1 MYDNL
6 ASIFHDLW
14 VPAIPIAEKILRPI
28 LVYIFLIIGIRMA
41 GKRTLASLN
50 AFDLVVLLSI
60 SNTVQNAIIGED
72 SSVSGGII
80 GASTLLIMNYLVVR
94 FFFKHRRLDRLVEGK
109 AVCLIRDGKILKAN
123 CDRELITEHEL
134 MIAAHRQGY
143 HSLADISRAELE
155 PNSGITFLSK
165 TPTAEESRDIVLH
178 KKIDAIT
185 EQVSQLL
192 QRIPPDSASAH
203 G

>member
-1 MYDNL
+1 MHDTV
-6 ASIFHDLW
+6 ASLFHDLW
-14 VPAIPIAEKILRPI
+14 VPAIPVAEKILRPI
-28 LVYIFLIIGIRMA
+28 IVYAFLIIGIRMA

-50 AFDLVVLLSI
+50 AFDLVVILSI

-109 AVCLIRDGKILKAN
+109 ATCLIRDGRVLKAN

-134 MIAAHRQGY
+134 MIAAHRQGF
-143 HSLADISRAELE
+143 HSLTDIHRAELE
-155 PNSGITFLSK
+155 PNSGITFLAK
-165 TPTAEESRDIVLH
+165 TPTAEESRDRVLH
-178 KKIDAIT
+178 EKIDGLTDQIA
-185 EQVSQLL
+185 QLVKRL
-192 QRIPPDSASAH
+192 PQGAADA
-203 G
+203 

>member
-1 MYDNL
+1 MPDTIPSML
-6 ASIFHDLW
+6 HDLF
-14 VPAIPIAEKILRPI
+14 VPAIPLAEKVLRPM
-28 LVYIFLIIGIRMA
+28 LVYVFLIVGIRLA

-50 AFDLVVLLSI
+50 AFDLVVILSI

-72 SSVSGGII
+72 SSVTGGLI

-109 AVCLIRDGKILKAN
+109 ATCLIRDGKVLKAN

-134 MIAAHRQGY
+134 MIAAHRQGF
-143 HSLADISRAELE
+143 HSLGDISRAELE
-155 PNSGITFLSK
+155 PNSGITFLAK
-165 TPTAEESRDIVLH
+165 TPTAEEARDRVLH
-178 KKIDAIT
+178 EKIDGLTAQFAELT
-185 EQVSQLL
+185 RRL
-192 QRIPPDSASAH
+192 PPAA